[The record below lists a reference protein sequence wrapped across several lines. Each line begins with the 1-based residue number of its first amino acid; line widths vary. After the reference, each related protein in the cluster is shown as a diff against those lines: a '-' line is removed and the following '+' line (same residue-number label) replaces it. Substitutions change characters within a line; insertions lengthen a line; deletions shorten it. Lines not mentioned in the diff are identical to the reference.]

1 MSTYFGPIQATH
13 VFDTMSPVAAR
24 KHGVIMR
31 RAELIKFKV
40 HRVRPAEN
48 SRLRP
53 EIPVPVWKLLPAQLL
68 FQAMCMRMPK
78 KTPKT
83 KATSQPKPKATK
95 TVYKPV
101 KAATTDIPGT
111 SW

>member
-1 MSTYFGPIQATH
+1 MSTSFGPIHRTDIIDM
-13 VFDTMSPVAAR
+13 VSPNG
-24 KHGVIMR
+24 HER
-31 RAELIKFKV
+31 RVELVEFKV
-40 HRVRPAEN
+40 HRVRPGEN
-48 SRLRP
+48 FRLRP
-53 EIPVPVWKLLPAQLL
+53 EIPVPVWKSLPAQLL
-68 FQAMCMRMPK
+68 FQAMCTRMPK

-83 KATSQPKPKATK
+83 KATSQPKPKAPK